1 MMPFNYKGKRIKG
14 IRNIFLLKNIFLAA
28 SWALIT
34 VLLPMAAL
42 GHESPIIPEVF
53 LLRFIYVFG
62 ISLLFDIR
70 DTERDKTRNHLTL
83 PVVLGITVT
92 RYIVIASAALFI
104 LILTVLYR
112 HQHFTEAMAFA
123 FMISALLL
131 VVAAITAPPVSN
143 FRFYQI
149 GVDSLLIVQWLLVVV
164 AVKFY

>member
-1 MMPFNYKGKRIKG
+1 MNPAAQQSLLLNSSQVVETSHNQNRIVQQQDLFTKSQNYLE
-14 IRNIFLLKNIFLAA
+14 NI
-28 SWALIT
+28 
-34 VLLPMAAL
+34 LLPGVYQL
-42 GHESPIIPEVF
+42 TKYFEF
-53 LLRFIYVFG
+53 RFI
-62 ISLLFDIR
+62 LLGF
-70 DTERDKTRNHLTL
+70 
-83 PVVLGITVT
+83 
-92 RYIVIASAALFI
+92 AALFI

>member
-42 GHESPIIPEVF
+42 GHESPIISEVF

-83 PVVLGITVT
+83 PVVLGTTVT
-92 RYIVIASAALFI
+92 RYIVIASAAIFI
-104 LILTVLYR
+104 LIVTVLYR
-112 HQHFTEAMAFA
+112 HQHFTESMAFA

-164 AVKFY
+164 AVKFF